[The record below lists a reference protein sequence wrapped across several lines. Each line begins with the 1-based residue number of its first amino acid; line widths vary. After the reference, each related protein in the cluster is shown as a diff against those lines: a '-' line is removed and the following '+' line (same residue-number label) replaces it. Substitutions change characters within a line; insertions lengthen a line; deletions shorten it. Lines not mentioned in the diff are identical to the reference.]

1 MSNSMQI
8 HHYTNIDTLALI
20 LKNQTLRFN
29 RLDKVDDPEESN
41 FYSQGVNLG
50 PYTFVSC
57 WTESREESIPM
68 WKMYTSGCWGVRI
81 TVPRDNLFQT
91 YNYDGFKHNGLTSVS
106 MGGTFLSLFPPEV
119 QFQQDKYMPPFL
131 TTDYDACNFYRKVQY
146 VDNVQILSKDVI
158 QISEL
163 DERGRGSIS
172 IAYPKVGIYK
182 HKRWAFQEESRFVL
196 NMLPGN
202 PTSKF
207 NTPDFDRE
215 QTNFIQ
221 SLLHNKDLGFTHYDM
236 HLNPVILDH
245 LIITLSPLTTDSQR
259 TIVKALCYKY
269 ASKAIINES
278 VLSGKLAR

>member
-81 TVPRDNLFQT
+81 TVPRDNLFRT
-91 YNYDGFKHNGLTSVS
+91 YSYDGFKHNGLTSVS
-106 MGGTFLSLFPPEV
+106 LGGTFLSLFPPEV

-172 IAYPKVGIYK
+172 ITYPKVGIYK

>member
-1 MSNSMQI
+1 MFI
-8 HHYTNIDTLALI
+8 HHYTNIDILALI
-20 LKNQTLRFN
+20 LRNKTLRFN

-57 WTESREESIPM
+57 WTESKEESIPM
-68 WKMYTSGCWGVRI
+68 WKMYTTSCWGIRI

-91 YNYDGFKHNGLTSVS
+91 YSYDGFKHNGLTSVS
-106 MGGTFLSLFPPEV
+106 LGGMFLSLFPPEV

-146 VDNVQILSKDVI
+146 VDNVQILAKDVI
-158 QISEL
+158 QISGL
-163 DERGRGSIS
+163 DDKGRGIIS
-172 IAYPKVGIYK
+172 IAYPKVGSYK

-207 NTPDFDRE
+207 NTPEFDCE
-215 QTNFIQ
+215 QSKFIQ
-221 SLLHNKDLGFTHYDM
+221 SILHNKDLGFTYYDM
-236 HLNPVILDH
+236 HLNPDVLENIV
-245 LIITLSPLTTDSQR
+245 ITLSPLTTDSQR
-259 TIVKALCYKY
+259 AIVEALCHKY
-269 ASKAIINES
+269 APNAIIKES
-278 VLSGKLAR
+278 ALSGKIAR

>member
-1 MSNSMQI
+1 MLI
-8 HHYTNIDTLALI
+8 HHYTNIESLALI
-20 LKNQTLRFN
+20 LKNRTLRFN

-41 FYSQGVNLG
+41 FFSHGVNLG

-57 WTESREESIPM
+57 WTESKEESIPM
-68 WKMYTSGCWGVRI
+68 WKMYTSGCWGIRI

-106 MGGTFLSLFPPEV
+106 MGGMLLSLFPPEV
-119 QFQQDKYMPPFL
+119 QFQQDKYFPPFL
-131 TTDYDACNFYRKVQY
+131 TTDYDACHFYRKVQY
-146 VDNVQILSKDVI
+146 VDNVQALSKDVI
-158 QISEL
+158 HISEL
-163 DERGRGSIS
+163 DENGRGSIS
-172 IAYPKVGIYK
+172 IAYPKVGSYK

-221 SLLHNKDLGFTHYDM
+221 SLLHNKDLGFTYYDM
-236 HLNPVILDH
+236 HLNPVILDN

>member
-68 WKMYTSGCWGVRI
+68 WKMYTSGCRGVRI
-81 TVPRDNLFQT
+81 TVPRDNLFRT
-91 YNYDGFKHNGLTSVS
+91 YSYDGFKHNGLTSVS
-106 MGGTFLSLFPPEV
+106 LGGTFLSLFPPEV

-172 IAYPKVGIYK
+172 IAYQKVGSYK
-182 HKRWAFQEESRFVL
+182 HKRWAFQDESRFVL

-207 NTPDFDRE
+207 NTSEFDRE
-215 QTNFIQ
+215 QTRFIQ
-221 SLLHNKDLGFTHYDM
+221 SFMQNKDLGFTYYDM
-236 HLNPVILDH
+236 NLNPDVIDD
-245 LIITLSPLTTDSQR
+245 ITITLSPFATDSQR
-259 TIVKALCYKY
+259 TIVEALCHKY
-269 ASKAIINES
+269 APHATIEES
-278 VLSGKLAR
+278 ALSGKIAR